1 MQKEFSSYY
10 SPSAEDL
17 DKLWSESLV
26 VLDTNVL
33 LDLYRVPEATRA
45 KILDM
50 LSRWKDQLWIP
61 YHVGLEFHGRRL
73 QVISSAHKESS
84 KTIENIRLNFDRFR
98 ATVEEMKLQDRGH
111 PDIVEQLDDAQLISD
126 EILEKAKGS
135 LAGQLAPGAVDEILP
150 KIDELFAGR
159 VGAPPAG
166 PDALAAIYTEGAK
179 RYSAKMGPGFEDAGK
194 DKGERPKFMAGGLT
208 YEIQY
213 GDLVIWKQMLA
224 HAKETGTKNV
234 LFITKDEKEDWWL
247 IINKERVG
255 PLPELRDEMK
265 VHGGVDR
272 FWMYTLNEAIEL
284 YGKRD
289 GVEVSQ
295 AMEDVSSLRKANYDS
310 SLYNLWSEHVK
321 EAFSSKTWVDLLAN
335 DVPAPLVTAARQ
347 LDLKVI
353 AWTPSMVAGVFGD
366 KIPAGAVIVTDDA
379 ISSVTAADLRHVA
392 RVVRRNLD
400 LGEVLMFV
408 ALSDTNDVEKLE
420 AIELAALDLRN
431 GAAPGGPDRV
441 LVGSFESGR
450 FESYLSRRVD
460 YGDAG

>member
-10 SPSAEDL
+10 SPSVEDL
-17 DKLWSESLV
+17 DKLWKESVV

-73 QVISSAHKESS
+73 QVISSAHRESS

-111 PDIVEQLDDAQLISD
+111 PDIVDRLGAAQQISE

-159 VGAPPAG
+159 VGAPPTG
-166 PDALAAIYTEGAK
+166 PDTLAVIYAEGAK
-179 RYSAKMGPGFEDAGK
+179 RYSVKMGPGYEDAGK

-208 YEIQY
+208 YETQY
-213 GDLVIWKQMLA
+213 GDLVIWKQILA
-224 HAKETGTKNV
+224 HAKETGAKDV

-255 PLPELRDEMK
+255 PLPELRDEMRVK
-265 VHGGVDR
+265 GGVDR
-272 FWMYTLNEAIEL
+272 FWMYTLNEALEL

-289 GVEVSQ
+289 GIEVSQ
-295 AMEDVSSLRKANYDS
+295 ALEDVSSLKKANYDS
-310 SLYNLWSEHVK
+310 SVYGLWAENVK
-321 EAFSSKTWVDLLAN
+321 DALSGMTWVDLLVN
-335 DVPAPLVTAARQ
+335 DLPTPLVIAARQ
-347 LDLKVI
+347 LDMKVVL
-353 AWTPSMVAGVFGD
+353 WSPSMVAGVFGD
-366 KIPAGAVIVTDDA
+366 TIPAGAVIVIAEA
-379 ISSVTAADLRHVA
+379 ISAFSAAELRHATSAVK
-392 RVVRRNLD
+392 RNLD
-400 LGEVLMFV
+400 LGEVIMFV
-408 ALSDTNDVEKLE
+408 ALSDTKDIDKMEAVER
-420 AIELAALDLRN
+420 AALELRN
-431 GAAPGGPDRV
+431 GMGPGKPDRV
-441 LVGSFESGR
+441 LVGSFESGK
-450 FESYLSRRVD
+450 FERCLSRRVD